1 MVTYL
6 GSDLLGLWTWPSN
19 HLFEPSVCSDHLVLS
34 CSSCDCL
41 LVFYGQEDSCAFM
54 VIIPTDLYFKGDR
67 LETWNF
73 LWEKIIS
80 RNLNSFFPSSASS
93 MFPGSHW
100 VSVTSKNS
108 PFYGK
113 DELKMIS
120 VSLGKLVCRTV
131 RLLIHTEWESH
142 LVFHGASPS
151 FSSSS
156 FSGHFMS
163 SRGGCCSPDHHLFI
177 WVSWLSAL
185 ISILN

>member
-1 MVTYL
+1 MGHHCVLCRIQPSWTVSQFWFLNIYAKQLLNANNIENETY
-6 GSDLLGLWTWPSN
+6 S
-19 HLFEPSVCSDHLVLS
+19 
-34 CSSCDCL
+34 
-41 LVFYGQEDSCAFM
+41 
-54 VIIPTDLYFKGDR
+54 III
-67 LETWNF
+67 WNF